1 MSDGIKSSSRPRP
14 KAFYK
19 TRPTLA
25 CALAAR
31 PGASGDDLAQG
42 LLAAKEAAGHVA
54 ACSRVWAGVS
64 VQLNQTSTGEALGER
79 PIGPPIDAVLE
90 ASLEDGSDLA
100 ALLEV
105 ARETGRAL
113 DGLVNP
119 KKCGAMLGTAYVPK
133 TAMADFLLATLG
145 FRDTRTNED
154 QFVHWWQV
162 HHTVFNLSHAD
173 DHMVGYQLLHREDR
187 LTAEASAAS
196 GFEDASH
203 FYLSVYMHDPSW
215 MSQVTPEK
223 VAATLEDEKG
233 FLSHK
238 EPFRGGLVARVQ

>member
-1 MSDGIKSSSRPRP
+1 MSGGMKSSGRSRP
-14 KAFYK
+14 KAFYE

-31 PGASGDDLAQG
+31 PGASSDDLAQG
-42 LLAAKEAAGHVA
+42 LLAAKEAAEQVA
-54 ACSRVWAGVS
+54 ACSRVWLGVS
-64 VQLNQTSTGEALGER
+64 VQINQPVAGGAFGER

-90 ASLEDGSDLA
+90 ASVESGSDLA
-100 ALLEV
+100 ALVEV

-113 DGLVNP
+113 DGLVDP

-145 FRDTRTNED
+145 FRDTCTNED

-173 DHMVGYQLLHREDR
+173 DYMVGYQLVHREDP

-196 GFEDASH
+196 GFEDASD

-215 MSQVTPEK
+215 MSQVSAEK

-233 FLSHK
+233 FISHRQ
-238 EPFRGGLVARVQ
+238 PFRGGLVARVQ